1 MSRGSTFV
9 ILRKDKNPKKVT
21 ESQVMS
27 AYEGWRDITGSPLGF
42 SDLPTIAYYET
53 NTYVH
58 KPSLELLTVL
68 VEATFTSSFTSLI
81 AYYNLSYYA
90 EAGKEDRVVISPET
104 ARSMLQALRYLL
116 DPSYY
121 SERAEAVL
129 DNEWIEVLSTHC
141 NRYLRWKFGI
151 DHSDDDDS
159 VCYLKRLKRVLEAFL
174 FINDESDDEITL
186 LYYAWG

>member
-27 AYEGWRDITGSPLGF
+27 DYEDWRDISGSPLGF

-81 AYYNLSYYA
+81 EYYNLSYYA
-90 EAGKEDRVVISPET
+90 EAGKKDRVVISPET

-116 DPSYY
+116 DHYY
-121 SERAEAVL
+121 SERTEAIL

-141 NRYLRWKFGI
+141 NKYLRWKFGK
-151 DHSDDDDS
+151 DYSDDEDS
-159 VCYLKRLKRVLEAFL
+159 VWYLKRLKQVLETFL
-174 FINDESDDEITL
+174 FISSESDEEITL

>member
-1 MSRGSTFV
+1 MSRGSTFD

-27 AYEGWRDITGSPLGF
+27 AYEGWRDISGSSLGF

-81 AYYNLSYYA
+81 EYYNLSYYA
-90 EAGKEDRVVISPET
+90 EAGKKDRVVISPET

-116 DPSYY
+116 YEDY
-121 SERAEAVL
+121 SERTEAIL
-129 DNEWIEVLSTHC
+129 DNEWIEVLRMNC
-141 NRYLRWKFGI
+141 NTYLSWKFGE
-151 DHSDDDDS
+151 DYPDDEDS
-159 VCYLKRLKRVLEAFL
+159 IWYLKRLKQVLEIFL
-174 FINDESDDEITL
+174 FINNESDEEITL